1 MSDTPATVG
10 MTAALAGAAGEPVG
24 EALAAFDTLP
34 LQRTEL
40 PGGLEFHHVEA
51 GQGRPLVLVHGV
63 MGDWRTWAPQ
73 WDAFAPH
80 FRTISYS
87 RRYSVPNRNT
97 QPSPD
102 HSALVEANDLA
113 GLLQA
118 WQAEPAI
125 LVGSSYGAYTAL
137 ALAVARPEM
146 VRALVL
152 LEPPMLRWAD
162 RTPEGRAVR
171 EAFDR
176 DIRLPARAA
185 FKAGDID
192 RGVALLTGGIVGA
205 EMLSRLPPEAMRRR
219 LENERSLRM
228 LTLSSD
234 EFPMIEPAAVRSLA
248 MPTLLLAGTDTP
260 PIHDTVFRAL
270 CAAMPQARQAR
281 IPAAGHGAARDNP
294 AAFNALVLDFLRRQG
309 LLGDLRP

>member
-1 MSDTPATVG
+1 VVDR
-10 MTAALAGAAGEPVG
+10 AAPPGEPG
-24 EALAAFDTLP
+24 GGALHAFSALP

-51 GQGRPLVLVHGV
+51 GQGPALVLAHGV
-63 MGDWRTWAPQ
+63 MGDWRTWEPQ
-73 WDAFAPH
+73 WPAFTPH

-97 QPSPD
+97 QASPD
-102 HSALVEANDLA
+102 HSALVEAQDLA

-118 WQAEPAI
+118 WRAEPAI

-137 ALAVARPEM
+137 ALAVARPAM

-162 RTPEGRAVR
+162 FTTEGRAVR

-176 DIRLPARAA
+176 DIRGPARTA
-185 FKAGDID
+185 FEAGDID

-205 EMLSRLPPEAMRRR
+205 KVLAGLSPETMRRR
-219 LENERSLRM
+219 RENERSLRM

-234 EFPMIEPAAVRSLA
+234 EFPMISPEAVRALA
-248 MPTLLLAGTDTP
+248 MPTLLLAGADTP

-270 CAAMPQARQAR
+270 CAAMPQAESAR
-281 IPAAGHGAARDNP
+281 IPDAGHGAARDNP
-294 AAFNALVLDFLRRQG
+294 ADFNARVLEFLTRRVLAGSQ
-309 LLGDLRP
+309 P